1 MTLFPEQASC
11 PHGDPRAYGH
21 LGIDARLSPVA
32 SKPLEVLPMLL
43 QVGDRFRDEEGVWEV
58 TGHPFTTREGKVVHA
73 MIQQP
78 GEAASAREKTW
89 GAHEKLTIQRKIN
102 PAVRTASGKSKAPKG
117 KRARRPA

>member
-1 MTLFPEQASC
+1 MTPN
-11 PHGDPRAYGH
+11 
-21 LGIDARLSPVA
+21 
-32 SKPLEVLPMLL
+32 PLEVLPMLL

-78 GEAASAREKTW
+78 EEAASAREKTW
-89 GAHEKLTIQRKIN
+89 GAHEKLKIQRKVN
-102 PAVRTASGKSKAPKG
+102 PAARTTPRKSRAPKG

>member
-1 MTLFPEQASC
+1 MAP
-11 PHGDPRAYGH
+11 
-21 LGIDARLSPVA
+21 
-32 SKPLEVLPMLL
+32 KPLEVLPMLL

-73 MIQQP
+73 TIQQP

-89 GAHEKLTIQRKIN
+89 GAHEKLTIERGVRPATGSASRK
-102 PAVRTASGKSKAPKG
+102 SQGPKG

>member
-1 MTLFPEQASC
+1 
-11 PHGDPRAYGH
+11 
-21 LGIDARLSPVA
+21 
-32 SKPLEVLPMLL
+32 MLL

-89 GAHEKLTIQRKIN
+89 GAHEKLTIQRKAN
-102 PAVRTASGKSKAPKG
+102 PTTRPPSRKSKSSKG
-117 KRARRPA
+117 KQTRRPRMR